1 MQGALKVANSQA
13 PKANVSSSLSSLKV
27 SEKTDDFIKLLQAK
41 KEAAPESGETK
52 QVKDPKGTKTEPD
65 PKAEAK
71 GEKTEP
77 SGEENPEEEV
87 STKEALQQAALQQ
100 TAAMMAIVLSQPEE
114 TQPVTQP
121 EAAGQPA
128 EAVTAVQEAVPGDSE
143 PAFQASAITEELSK
157 VSQEAQPAAAE
168 ANPKLLS
175 EAAAEKPAQT
185 KTETVQESISRPA
198 EQVTQPEQSEA
209 YQSPFGSQEKET
221 RADDSQ
227 DPSRRTEAN
236 ETGETSQAAAGAET
250 MKLFGQQT
258 QEHFMTQKTE
268 VPLKTTPET
277 LPQDLGKTLASNI
290 LKEGQTLTVELEP
303 ASLGKLTIRL
313 IYEGDRAAVSIMA
326 NNPKTLELLSQKA
339 SEIASILEE
348 KTGQETLIYT
358 QQPQQNQEGYDRE
371 PDGKQQAEENNRQ
384 QQEKKEDQHQA
395 DSFAQQLRLGLI

>member
-52 QVKDPKGTKTEPD
+52 QVNDPKGTKTETD

-71 GEKTEP
+71 GEKPEP
-77 SGEENPEEEV
+77 SGEENPEEEA

-114 TQPVTQP
+114 AQPVTLP
-121 EAAGQPA
+121 ETAGQPA

-143 PAFQASAITEELSK
+143 PVFQASAITEESAK
-157 VSQEAQPAAAE
+157 VPQEAQPAAAE
-168 ANPKLLS
+168 AAPNLRS

-221 RADDSQ
+221 RADSQ
-227 DPSRRTEAN
+227 DPSRRTGAN

-258 QEHFMTQKTE
+258 QDHFMTQKTE
-268 VPLKTTPET
+268 MPLKTTPET
-277 LPQDLGKTLASNI
+277 LPQDLGKTLAGNI

-371 PDGKQQAEENNRQ
+371 PDGKQQAEENSRQ
-384 QQEKKEDQHQA
+384 HQEKKEDQHQA